1 MTQIVKPYGAEI
13 RTHAS
18 HSCHS
23 QAASLTITFED
34 PLGALNIGAQTET
47 SAIANPVVVEL
58 KSESPLILLI

>member
-23 QAASLTITFED
+23 QAVSLTMTFED
-34 PLGALNIGAQTET
+34 LLGALYIGAEAET

-58 KSESPLILLI
+58 KSESPLMI